1 MTIIQ
6 IVPQLPP
13 AIDGLGDYALNLGLQ
28 LQEDFGLQTIF
39 VVGNSETKSE
49 RIEGFSVKPLSIHSA
64 KALTSL
70 LSELKPKS
78 SIVLLHYVNYGY
90 AKRGCPVWLVRGL
103 KGWLAGNKNRQLVTM
118 FHEVYASSSLPW
130 TSSFWTSP
138 VQKHLASQLS
148 KLSEYCL
155 TSKQLYA
162 HFLEELNPS
171 LGKQIPVIPVF
182 SNIGE
187 PQKVPPLIERTRR
200 LVVFGGSG
208 TRLRVYQKSLC
219 FLTEI
224 CQQLDIK
231 EIVDIGPAT
240 GLNLSD
246 IQGVPVVVMGKQPAS
261 KISEIFLDSIV
272 GFFYYPLDFL
282 ARSTIFAAYCS
293 HGLIPV
299 GSSYYAW
306 GKENDGL
313 VGGQHY
319 WLADS
324 QKTILNLP
332 VGQSI
337 ANTAFDW
344 YQSHRLSEQSKLFAQ
359 YLLSQ
364 GGNFDSQF
372 RSQSPKKALSNF

>member
-28 LQEDFGLQTIF
+28 LQEDFGIKTIF
-39 VVGNSETKSE
+39 VVGEPETKTE
-49 RIEGFSVKPLSIHSA
+49 IIQGFHVKPVSIRSPE
-64 KALTSL
+64 ALASL
-70 LSELKPKS
+70 LTDSPLKS
-78 SIVLLHYVNYGY
+78 NTVLLHYVNYGY
-90 AKRGCPVWLVRGL
+90 EKRGCPVWLVRGL
-103 KGWLAGNKNRQLVTM
+103 KRWLSANKNRQLLTM

-138 VQKHLASQLS
+138 VQKHLAAQLSQLS
-148 KLSEYCL
+148 HQCL

-162 HFLEELNPS
+162 QFLYQLNPS
-171 LGKQIPVIPVF
+171 LGKPIPVIPVF

-187 PQKVPPLIERTRR
+187 PQKVPLLTERTRR

-208 TRLRVYQKSLC
+208 TRLRVYQKSLG

-224 CQQLDIK
+224 CQQLHIQ
-231 EIVDIGPAT
+231 EIVDIGPT
-240 GLNLSD
+240 IGLDISD
-246 IQGVPVVVMGKQPAS
+246 IGGVPVVVMGQQSPS
-261 KISEIFLDSIV
+261 KISSILLDSIV

-313 VGGQHY
+313 IAGEHY
-319 WLADS
+319 WLAGC
-324 QKTILNLP
+324 QKNILSLP

-344 YQSHRLSEQSKLFAQ
+344 YQTHCLSEQAKKFAQ
-359 YLLSQ
+359 YLLFQ
-364 GGNFDSQF
+364 GGKFDSQF
-372 RSQSPKKALSNF
+372 SSQSTKKALSNF